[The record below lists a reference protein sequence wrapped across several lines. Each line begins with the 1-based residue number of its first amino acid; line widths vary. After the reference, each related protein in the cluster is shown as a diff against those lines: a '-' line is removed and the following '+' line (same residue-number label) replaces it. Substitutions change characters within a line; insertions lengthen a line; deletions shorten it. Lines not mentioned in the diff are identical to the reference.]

1 MLPVI
6 ILFAKAP
13 VPGRVKTRLSP
24 AVDLVSAAEL
34 HRAFVLDMIES
45 LLPLSE
51 TAELELSTDVSTP
64 AWPEASVTRSL
75 QTGGDLGARLYH
87 ALSRALALGHPR
99 ALVLGSDAPTLPPYA
114 VGELLA
120 AGADVALG
128 PTEDGGYY
136 GIACQRVHPEM
147 FAGVRWSTPHTLA
160 DTAQGIRRCGLSV
173 AFGTPWF
180 DVDEPS
186 DLERLRQLPALPR
199 HTAAWFESRG
209 ARISRA
215 ACRPCPTPLPGRRPT
230 PGRGGSHS

>member
-1 MLPVI
+1 MLPLI

-13 VPGRVKTRLSP
+13 APGRVKTRLSP
-24 AVDLVSAAEL
+24 AIGPAAAAEL

-45 LLPLSE
+45 LLPLSK
-51 TAELELSTDVSTP
+51 TADLELSTDVSTP
-64 AWPEASVTRSL
+64 AWRDVSVTRSL

-87 ALSRALALGHPR
+87 ALSRALRLGRPR
-99 ALVLGSDAPTLPPYA
+99 AVVLGSDSPTLPPDA
-114 VGELLA
+114 VEELLA

-160 DTAQGIRRCGLSV
+160 DTVKAVRRCGLSV
-173 AFGTPWF
+173 AFGPPWF

-186 DLERLRQLPALPR
+186 DLERLRQLPELPR

-215 ACRPCPTPLPGRRPT
+215 ACRSCPAPLPG
-230 PGRGGSHS
+230 

>member
-24 AVDLVSAAEL
+24 AIDLASAAEL
-34 HRAFVLDMIES
+34 HRAFVLDMVES

-51 TAELELSTDVSTP
+51 TAELELSTDISTP
-64 AWPEASVTRSL
+64 AWPEVPVRRSL
-75 QTGGDLGARLYH
+75 QAGGDLGARLYS
-87 ALSRALALGHPR
+87 AVSRALGLGRPR
-99 ALVLGSDAPTLPPYA
+99 AVVLGSDSPTLPPAA
-114 VGELLA
+114 VVELLA
-120 AGADVALG
+120 ADADVALG

-136 GIACQRVHPEM
+136 GIACRRVHPEM

-160 DTAQGIRRCGLSV
+160 DTALAVRRCGLSV
-173 AFGTPWF
+173 AFGAPWF

-215 ACRPCPTPLPGRRPT
+215 AWRSCPTPLP
-230 PGRGGSHS
+230 S